1 MKKIIA
7 HYLKPFY
14 GRMAVG
20 TLIKFIGS
28 IMDLIIPTILA
39 RIIDRAIPSGSI
51 PMIFYWGGAMVGCA
65 LIGMIF
71 NIIANQMASRV
82 ASDAIEV
89 IRNDLFSKIMYLS
102 NRQMDHLTKPSAI
115 SRLTTDTYV
124 VHQVIV
130 RIQRLGVRAPIM
142 LIGGIVV
149 TLILDPL
156 LASILIAVIPVLV
169 GITFLVSRKS
179 IPLFAAL
186 QQSVDGFVRLVR
198 EDINGIRVIKAL
210 AKTDYEKSR
219 FEAFNAR
226 VVNREKK
233 ARMLVARI
241 QPLMHVCL
249 NIGLVAVI
257 LVGAYGVN
265 QGISEV
271 GKIIAFMT
279 YFTIILQAVV
289 AISRMIEMWPK
300 AMASA
305 ERIMGV
311 LDYEDEMV
319 RGLDLQA
326 SQAARETMI
335 TFENVAFSYNQPEA
349 VLAGISFS
357 VKKGQTLGIIGETG
371 AGKTSLLSLLL
382 RLYDTDQGEIYL
394 AGKNIRSFSQRQLH
408 QYFGVVFQ
416 NDMLFEATI
425 RENVDLGRGLSEEA
439 IAAVIKAAGASE
451 FVNAKTG
458 KSEESLTIKGA
469 NLSGGQKQRILI
481 ARALA
486 ADPPVLILDDASSAL
501 DYKTDAAFRKAL
513 KADYDQMTKI
523 IVAQRV
529 SSIRHADQI
538 LVLENGRMIGLGRHD
553 ELLEACPVYREISF
567 SQMGVSG

>member
-7 HYLKPFY
+7 QYLQPFY

-20 TLIKFIGS
+20 MLIKFIGS

-102 NRQMDHLTKPSAI
+102 NRQMDRLTKPSAI

-149 TLILDPL
+149 TLILDPM
-156 LASILIAVIPVLV
+156 LALILIAVIPILVL
-169 GITFLVSRKS
+169 ITFLVSRKS

-210 AKTDYEKSR
+210 AKTDFEKSR
-219 FEAFNAR
+219 FEAFNAT

-233 ARMLVARI
+233 ARILVARI

-271 GKIIAFMT
+271 GKILAFMT

-305 ERIMGV
+305 DRIMGV
-311 LDYEDEMV
+311 LDDEDEMV
-319 RGLDLQA
+319 MGFDSKT
-326 SQAARETMI
+326 SQADKETMI
-335 TFENVAFSYNQPEA
+335 TFENVDFSYNQQEA
-349 VLAGISFS
+349 VLAGINFS
-357 VKKGQTLGIIGETG
+357 VKQGDTLGIIGETG
-371 AGKTSLLSLLL
+371 SGKTTLLSLLL
-382 RLYDTDQGEIYL
+382 RLYDTDQGDIYL
-394 AGKNIRSFSQRQLH
+394 DGKNIRSFSQREMH

-425 RENVDLGRGLSEEA
+425 RENVDLGRMLSEDA
-439 IAAVIKAAGASE
+439 IAAAIKAAGASE

-458 KSEESLTIKGA
+458 KTEEALTIKGA

-486 ADPPVLILDDASSAL
+486 ACPAVLILDDASSAL
-501 DYKTDAAFRKAL
+501 DYKTDAAVRKAL

-538 LVLENGRMIGLGRHD
+538 LVLENGRMIGLGSHD
-553 ELLEACPVYREISF
+553 ELIRNCQVYREISH

>member
-7 HYLKPFY
+7 QYLQPFY

-20 TLIKFIGS
+20 MLIKFIGS

-102 NRQMDHLTKPSAI
+102 NRQMDRLTKPSAI

-149 TLILDPL
+149 TLILDPM
-156 LASILIAVIPVLV
+156 LALILIAVIPILVL
-169 GITFLVSRKS
+169 ITFLVSRKS

-210 AKTDYEKSR
+210 AKTDFEKSR

-271 GKIIAFMT
+271 GKILAFMT

-305 ERIMGV
+305 DRIMGV
-311 LDYEDEMV
+311 LDDEDEMV
-319 RGLDLQA
+319 MGFDSKT
-326 SQAARETMI
+326 SQADKETMI
-335 TFENVAFSYNQPEA
+335 TFENVDFSYNQQEA
-349 VLAGISFS
+349 VLAGINFS
-357 VKKGQTLGIIGETG
+357 VKQGDTLGIIGETG
-371 AGKTSLLSLLL
+371 SGKTTLLSLLL
-382 RLYDTDQGEIYL
+382 RLYDTDQGDIYL
-394 AGKNIRSFSQRQLH
+394 DGKNIRSFSQREMH

-425 RENVDLGRGLSEEA
+425 RENVDLGRMLSEDA
-439 IAAVIKAAGASE
+439 IAAAIKAAGASE

-458 KSEESLTIKGA
+458 KTEEALTIKGA

-486 ADPPVLILDDASSAL
+486 ACPAVLILDDASSAL
-501 DYKTDAAFRKAL
+501 DYKTDAAVRKAL

-538 LVLENGRMIGLGRHD
+538 LVLENGRMIGLGSHD
-553 ELLEACPVYREISF
+553 ELIRNCQVYREISH

>member
-7 HYLKPFY
+7 QYLKPFY

-20 TLIKFIGS
+20 MLIKFIGS

-89 IRNDLFSKIMYLS
+89 IRDDLFSKIMYLS

-149 TLILDPL
+149 TLMLDPM

-169 GITFLVSRKS
+169 LITFLVSRKS

-210 AKTDYEKSR
+210 AKTDFEKSR

-271 GKIIAFMT
+271 GKILAFMT

-305 ERIMGV
+305 DRIMGV
-311 LDYEDEMV
+311 LDDEDEMV
-319 RGLDLQA
+319 RGFDSKT
-326 SQAARETMI
+326 SQADQETMI
-335 TFENVAFSYNQPEA
+335 AFENVEFSYNHQEA
-349 VLAGISFS
+349 VLAGINFS
-357 VKKGQTLGIIGETG
+357 VKKGETLGIIGETG
-371 AGKTSLLSLLL
+371 SGKTTLLSLLL
-382 RLYDTDQGEIYL
+382 RLYDTDQGDIYL
-394 AGKNIRSFSQRQLH
+394 DGKNIRSFSQREMH

-439 IAAVIKAAGASE
+439 IAAAIKAAGASE

-458 KSEESLTIKGA
+458 KSEEALTIKGA

-486 ADPPVLILDDASSAL
+486 ACPPVLILDDASSAL
-501 DYKTDAAFRKAL
+501 DYKTDSAFRKAL

-553 ELLEACPVYREISF
+553 ELIRNCQVYREISF

>member
-7 HYLKPFY
+7 QYLKPFY

-20 TLIKFIGS
+20 MLIKFIGS

-89 IRNDLFSKIMYLS
+89 IRDDLFSKIMYLS

-149 TLILDPL
+149 TLMLDPM

-169 GITFLVSRKS
+169 LITFLVSRKS

-210 AKTDYEKSR
+210 AKTDFEKSR

-271 GKIIAFMT
+271 GKILAFMT

-305 ERIMGV
+305 DRIMGV
-311 LDYEDEMV
+311 LDDEDEMV
-319 RGLDLQA
+319 RGFDSKT
-326 SQAARETMI
+326 SQADQETMI
-335 TFENVAFSYNQPEA
+335 AFENVEFSYNHQEA
-349 VLAGISFS
+349 VLAGINFS
-357 VKKGQTLGIIGETG
+357 VKKGETLGIIGETG
-371 AGKTSLLSLLL
+371 SGKTTLLSLLL
-382 RLYDTDQGEIYL
+382 RLYDTDQGDIYL
-394 AGKNIRSFSQRQLH
+394 DGKNIRSFSQREMH

-439 IAAVIKAAGASE
+439 IAAAIKAAGASE

-458 KSEESLTIKGA
+458 KSEEALTIKGA

-501 DYKTDAAFRKAL
+501 DYKTDSAFRKAL

-553 ELLEACPVYREISF
+553 ELIRNCQVYREISF

>member
-1 MKKIIA
+1 MKKIITG
-7 HYLKPFY
+7 YLKPFY
-14 GRMAVG
+14 GRMTFG
-20 TLIKFIGS
+20 MLIKFIGS
-28 IMDLIIPTILA
+28 IMDLIIPSILA
-39 RIIDRAIPSGSI
+39 LIIDQAIPSGSI
-51 PMIFYWGGAMVGCA
+51 PMILYWGGVMVGCA
-65 LIGMIF
+65 LVGMIF

-102 NRQMDHLTKPSAI
+102 NRQMDRLTKPSAI
-115 SRLTTDTYV
+115 SRLTNDTYV
-124 VHQVIV
+124 VHRMIV

-142 LIGGIVV
+142 LIGGMVV
-149 TLILDPL
+149 TLMLDPM
-156 LASILIAVIPVLV
+156 LAIILIALIPVL
-169 GITFLVSRKS
+169 ILIIFLVSKKS

-198 EDINGIRVIKAL
+198 EDISGIRVIKAL
-210 AKTDYEKSR
+210 AKTDFEKRR
-219 FEAFNAR
+219 FEAFNGT
-226 VVNREKK
+226 VVDREKK

-241 QPLMHVCL
+241 QPLMQVCL
-249 NIGLVAVI
+249 NIGLVAVV

-265 QGISEV
+265 QGITEV
-271 GKIIAFMT
+271 GKILAFMT

-305 ERIMGV
+305 DRIMAV
-311 LDYEDEMV
+311 LDDEDEMV
-319 RGLDLQA
+319 TELDSKT
-326 SQAARETMI
+326 SQADAKTMI
-335 TFENVAFSYNQPEA
+335 AFENVAFSYNQQEA
-349 VLAGISFS
+349 VLAGINFS
-357 VKKGQTLGIIGETG
+357 VKKGETLGIIGETG
-371 AGKTSLLSLLL
+371 AGKTTLLSLLL
-382 RLYDTDQGEIYL
+382 RLYDVDQGDIYL
-394 AGKNIRSFSQRQLH
+394 DGKNIRSFSQRDMH
-408 QYFGVVFQ
+408 QHFGVVFQ

-425 RENVDLGRGLSEEA
+425 RENVDLGRKLSDAA
-439 IAAVIKAAGASE
+439 IERAITAAGADE

-458 KSEESLTIKGA
+458 KTGEALTIKGA

-486 ADPPVLILDDASSAL
+486 ACPAVLILDDASSAL

-513 KADYDQMTKI
+513 NADYDQMTKI

-529 SSIRHADQI
+529 SSIRSADQI

-553 ELLEACPVYREISF
+553 ELLRSCQVYREISH